1 MLSPTIPLA
10 ESSFSTCTYPPV
22 PSPTPSN
29 ISSDRPESNGDH
41 DNDEILTATHSNTSL
56 DRPES
61 NGDNEIPTANET
73 EVREGDITTPD
84 ISEDDELYE
93 ESDDDYG
100 IPFDRPNSR
109 RMYQYERDI
118 EKEEDYE
125 IGWEWRFED
134 TGPLVAPYSG
144 FRQCLLDPTKNQPED
159 FFDALFE
166 ENMYTII
173 KEETNNY
180 AHRKKQQSK

>member
-1 MLSPTIPLA
+1 MSPTIPLA

-29 ISSDRPESNGDH
+29 TSSDRPESNDV
-41 DNDEILTATHSNTSL
+41 D
-56 DRPES
+56 
-61 NGDNEIPTANET
+61 EIPTANET
-73 EVREGDITTPD
+73 VVREGDITTPD

-180 AHRKKQQSK
+180 AHRRKQQSKLFRKTKFFSLLALKSIS